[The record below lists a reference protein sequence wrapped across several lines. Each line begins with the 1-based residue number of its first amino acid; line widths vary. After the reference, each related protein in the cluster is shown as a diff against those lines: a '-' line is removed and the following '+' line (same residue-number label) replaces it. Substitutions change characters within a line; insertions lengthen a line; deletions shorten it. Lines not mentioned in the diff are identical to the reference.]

1 MAMNLSETKGGLP
14 MQMPQPEFPYVA
26 SVVFEDGFGAF
37 LGLRLQSILKAELL
51 SGSNDGS
58 GYAADRKRLES
69 RFFFKSKQSFINAV
83 AALPEDVI
91 LELHLAAMQDL
102 CLRPQGELQISLL
115 IKTLSES
122 QEKAREKAMSAYLGL
137 VPSLRSHFP
146 EMDFRPI
153 TAESELRRRVEPFV
167 PKEAVSICRCAETI
181 ALTAPLKRAQ
191 IGFGSV
197 EETLTQGPLDVD
209 HLFPWVPNE
218 DSTSVM
224 METLMGRLDPVQVII
239 RLRRGKTGEKGVDR
253 LERLI
258 RTCDEF
264 LSGNRDS
271 QLTLRK
277 QAQMLRD
284 ISMLQLAN
292 LGGLSLDVAVFIR
305 TPGKA
310 DRLLATVVGSA
321 VSGPRYLV
329 GEKQMYRGGFH
340 IRPAELEDI
349 ADWAWFPEEEPSTL
363 WEAAGA
369 FLLPIA
375 PSGNRTGL
383 PVRHSRTSPAELPA
397 SLSSGEDSIVL
408 FENEHQGF
416 QFPVRLGV
424 EDRFRHVFVM
434 GMTGTGKSTFLEN
447 MIVQDIVD
455 GRGLA
460 LIDPHGDLVDSV
472 IAKIPA
478 RRSEDVV
485 LFDLLDREMPFG
497 FNILEWNTIEER
509 DLIIDELY
517 QTVDRLYDLRTTGGP
532 IFELHFRGIL
542 RLLMG
547 DRPRSGFVPT
557 LLEFSLCYLDADFRK
572 WLLKAVDDPQIKD
585 FVKEMVRA
593 SGDARLENVAPYITS
608 KLNRFLG
615 DTMLRRVVG
624 QSKTSF
630 DFEKIINE
638 GKIFLVKL
646 GKGRFGP
653 VVSSLIT
660 NQLVS
665 RFKLAAMKRQEL
677 EHSKRRPFF
686 LYVDEAHNLA
696 SDNFMELLS
705 EARKYRLGLVL
716 ATQYS
721 AQLTDS
727 LPGRSNNLMSAILGN
742 VGTIVLFRVGQEDAP
757 KIGMAF
763 NPHFSA
769 LDIIGLPNWN
779 GYARMQAG
787 GAAVPP
793 FSFKTI
799 KDETRPNAKRA
810 ERIERYSRFVY
821 GTDAGVVDA
830 IINRRREDWKAELAG
845 VPKEA

>member
-1 MAMNLSETKGGLP
+1 V
-14 MQMPQPEFPYVA
+14 QMPLPTFPYVA
-26 SVVFEDGFGAF
+26 SVAFEEGFGSF

-51 SGSNDGS
+51 NGPKDAS
-58 GYAADRKRLES
+58 GYAADRKRLDS
-69 RFFFKSKQSFINAV
+69 VFFFRCKQSFINAV

-102 CLRPQGELQISLL
+102 CFRPQGELQISLF

-122 QEKAREKAMSAYLGL
+122 REKAKEKAMSAYLGL
-137 VPSLRSHFP
+137 VPSLLSHFP

-167 PKEAVSICRCAETI
+167 PKDAVTICRCANTI
-181 ALTAPLKRAQ
+181 ALTAPLKRLQ

-197 EETLTQGPLDVD
+197 EDPGTPTSLEVD
-209 HLFPWVPNE
+209 HLFPWVPN
-218 DSTSVM
+218 DGGASVM

-239 RLRRGKTGEKGVDR
+239 RFRRGKTAEKSIER
-253 LERLI
+253 LEQLI

-264 LSGNRDS
+264 LAGNRGS
-271 QLTLRK
+271 QQTLQK
-277 QAQMLRD
+277 QAHMLRD

-292 LGGLSLDVAVFIR
+292 LGRLSLDAAVFIR
-305 TPGKA
+305 TPGPA
-310 DRLLATVVGSA
+310 DRFLGTVVGSA
-321 VSGPRYLV
+321 VSGPRFLV
-329 GEKQMYRGGFH
+329 GEKQMFRGGFD
-340 IRPAELEDI
+340 IRPVCLKDI
-349 ADWAWFPEEEPSTL
+349 ADWSYFPEEEPFTL
-363 WEAAGA
+363 LEAAGA

-397 SLSSGEDSIVL
+397 SFSPEGDSIVL
-408 FENEHQGF
+408 FENEHQGLRL
-416 QFPVRLGV
+416 PVRLEV

-447 MIVQDIVD
+447 MIVQDIVA
-455 GRGLA
+455 GKGLA

-485 LFDLLDREMPFG
+485 LFDLLDREMPLG

-557 LLEFSLCYLDADFRK
+557 LLEFSLCYLDRDFRK
-572 WLLKAVDDPQIKD
+572 WLLQAVNDPQLAD
-585 FVKEMVRA
+585 FVKEMERA
-593 SGDARLENVAPYITS
+593 DGDAKLANVAPYVSS
-608 KLNRFLG
+608 KLNRFLS
-615 DTMLRRVVG
+615 DTMLRRIVG

-646 GKGRFGP
+646 GKGRLGP

-727 LPGRSNNLMSAILGN
+727 LPGRTNNLMSAILGN

-763 NPHFSA
+763 NPHFSS

-799 KDETRPNAKRA
+799 KDETRPIAKRA
-810 ERIERYSRFVY
+810 DKIKRYSRFVY

-845 VPKEA
+845 VPKDS